1 MKDSFYPNM
10 LFMLLLLLPLT
21 VALPKKGSPKVRLD
35 STSELLPT
43 TSWDQLRRSQIE
55 EHENIGQSAWRN
67 TIVSSIS
74 HRSGA
79 AETIPARTQLLT
91 DHGNTTADMWG
102 KNSFRHSSLT
112 GLGEPVCHLK
122 LGTGSGL
129 DQYHLEVV
137 GSLSNYEHIF
147 LEAVKQS
154 HWRLHDLATFGI
166 CPQGNAKVFLS
177 LRRLGAWLTEPSQ
190 QHLVVLHL
198 EEAIWKLDLELR
210 FWEPQDAGG
219 SALLGDLKLAL
230 LVFYPGP
237 RSQRF
242 KSGQEFTV
250 TGDGLQQE
258 QSLCLSSNTRFLV
271 LGVEGKFGGW
281 QLRSRLSLTLWPL
294 GNDGLRLS
302 TLELQPLLFGSDD
315 KCFTRMT
322 PVLFLLQQQKPLRE
336 LQPTPTKEWLQ
347 ITPNPPPSR
356 PTPDP
361 KEVYGTTMSP
371 SSLSDHFLN
380 TLMYLVRT
388 VLNSPSVLH
397 SPTHLH
403 LDLDPKALKGYP
415 QQFFN
420 FSEPDA
426 LEQLVKSE
434 EPLLLQLP
442 ADSQALLEKQAE
454 QWQPKQELVQLL
466 SSRLQAVVAD
476 LLELPALQPHIMLLQ
491 RLLDFCQIPKSSSR
505 SQDPPSQLYALLLL
519 KVLQSLRAEWQ
530 ERWKLSRVQRS
541 VENEDRC
548 QLQELTVDLSLEHSV
563 LIPETYVANNC
574 QGLCSWPQSD
584 LNPNYNNHVVLLL
597 KMQARGAEL
606 TRGPCCVPITY
617 AEKTLISLSEEGLS
631 ARLMPNMVAIQC
643 GCR

>member
-1 MKDSFYPNM
+1 MKDLFYPNR
-10 LFMLLLLLPLT
+10 LFMLLLLSLT
-21 VALPKKGSPKVRLD
+21 VALPRKGSREVRVD
-35 STSELLPT
+35 STNGFLPT
-43 TSWDQLRRSQIE
+43 FAKDQLRHSQTE
-55 EHENIGQSAWRN
+55 EHGNIGQSSGRN
-67 TIVSSIS
+67 RIVSTIS

-79 AETIPARTQLLT
+79 ADTSPARTQILT

-102 KNSFRHSSLT
+102 KYIFRPASLT
-112 GLGEPVCHLK
+112 GLREPVCRIK
-122 LGTGSGL
+122 LGTGGNL
-129 DQYHLEVV
+129 DNYHLEVV
-137 GSLSNYEHIF
+137 GSLSNYENFF

-154 HWRLHDLATFGI
+154 HWRLDDLATFGI
-166 CPQGNAKVFLS
+166 CPQGNAKIILS
-177 LRRLGAWLTEPSQ
+177 LRRLGEWLAEPGQ

-210 FWEPQDAGG
+210 FRELQDAGG
-219 SALLGDLKLAL
+219 TALLGDLKLML
-230 LVFYPGP
+230 LVFYPGLE
-237 RSQRF
+237 SQRF
-242 KSGQEFTV
+242 KSGQEFMV
-250 TGDGLQQE
+250 SGDGLQQE

-271 LGVEGKFGGW
+271 LGVEGKFRGW
-281 QLRSRLSLTLWPL
+281 QLRSRLSLMLWPL

-336 LQPTPTKEWLQ
+336 LQPTPIEEWLK
-347 ITPNPPPSR
+347 ITSNPLPSR
-356 PTPDP
+356 LTPEP
-361 KEVYGTTMSP
+361 KEVHGTTVSP
-371 SSLSDHFLN
+371 STLSDRFLKA
-380 TLMYLVRT
+380 LVYLVRT
-388 VLNSPSVLH
+388 VLNSPFVLRN
-397 SPTHLH
+397 PTNLH
-403 LDLDPKALKGYP
+403 LDLDSKALKGHP

-420 FSEPDA
+420 FSEPAA
-426 LEQLVKSE
+426 LKQLVESE

-442 ADSQALLEKQAE
+442 AGSLALLEKQAE
-454 QWQPKQELVQLL
+454 QWQPKQELVQHL
-466 SSRLQAVVAD
+466 SSKLQAVVAD
-476 LLELPALQPHIMLLQ
+476 LLELPALKPHIMLLQ
-491 RLLDFCQIPKSSSR
+491 RLLDFCQIAKSSNR

-548 QLQELTVDLSLEHSV
+548 KLQELTVDLRLEHSV
-563 LIPETYVANNC
+563 LIPETYMANNC
-574 QGLCSWPQSD
+574 QGLCNWPQSD